1 MTLAITA
8 NVILGAI
15 VFAAVVGLLGWTIR
29 TSPTDRST
37 IRMRTAHGRPRVPRP
52 AAQRRIPV

>member
-15 VFAAVVGLLGWTIR
+15 VFTAVVGLLGWTIR
-29 TSPTDRST
+29 TSPTARRT
-37 IRMRTAHGRPRVPRP
+37 IRMRTAHGRPRAPRP
-52 AAQRRIPV
+52 SAQRRIPV

>member
-15 VFAAVVGLLGWTIR
+15 VFAAVIGLIGWTIR
-29 TSPTDRST
+29 TSPTDRPAL
-37 IRMRTAHGRPRVPRP
+37 RRQTAHGRSRVPRP
-52 AAQRRIPV
+52 VAQRRIPV

>member
-15 VFAAVVGLLGWTIR
+15 VFTAVVGLLGRTIR
-29 TSPTDRST
+29 TSPTDRPT
-37 IRMRTAHGRPRVPRP
+37 IRLRTAHGRSRVPRSS
-52 AAQRRIPV
+52 AQRRIPV